1 MSVDRRF
8 FEALM
13 AQKKLSLRA
22 LAGRM
27 GLQHSQLS
35 LTFSGQRR
43 MQLDEAAKLA
53 ELFGVSI
60 QRIAMAAGV
69 ADGRSAGRRVD
80 VIGVMRT
87 GGVVELHAP
96 GVVEKA
102 LSPEGLPE
110 DCVAV
115 QARTAL
121 TADAWLDGFVFFA
134 ARTQIVEPDAVG
146 RFCLAQIHDGPAVM
160 AAVSRGYREG
170 TYNLT
175 GPYSHESARL
185 DWAAPVIVART

>member
-1 MSVDRRF
+1 MVDRRF
-8 FEALM
+8 FESLM

-22 LAGRM
+22 LASRM
-27 GLQHSQLS
+27 DLQHSQLS

-53 ELFGVSI
+53 EIFGVSI

-80 VIGVMRT
+80 VVGVMRA
-87 GGVVELHAP
+87 GGIVEMHDANVIERALAP
-96 GVVEKA
+96 D
-102 LSPEGLPE
+102 GLPE
-110 DCVAV
+110 DAIAV

-121 TADAWLDGFVFFA
+121 TADAWLDGWVFFST
-134 ARTQIVEPDAVG
+134 RTQAVEPDAVG
-146 RFCLAQIHDGPAVM
+146 RFCLAQIQDG
-160 AAVSRGYREG
+160 AAVLATVNRGYREG

-175 GPYSHESARL
+175 GPYSCESARL
-185 DWAAPVIVART
+185 AWAAPVTLARM